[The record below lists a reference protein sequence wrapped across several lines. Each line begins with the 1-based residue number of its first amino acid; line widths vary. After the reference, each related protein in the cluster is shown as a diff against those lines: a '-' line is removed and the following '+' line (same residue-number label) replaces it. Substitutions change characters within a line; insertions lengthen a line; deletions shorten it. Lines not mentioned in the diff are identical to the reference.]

1 MPGTNDSPRH
11 HTSPGIERALVVEI
25 LQYGFMQNALMAG
38 LLAAIACGIVGV
50 YVVVK
55 RIIFISGGIAHASF
69 GGIGLGYF
77 IGISPVIGALIFSL
91 ASALGIGYITKRT
104 RLPEDTAIG
113 ILWSIGMALGIV
125 FIGLAPGY
133 APDLF
138 SYLFG
143 NILTVPTSDLLLMLI
158 LDVIIIGIVLAFYK
172 EFLALAFD
180 EEYSTVVGIPVEALY
195 LLLLCMIALT
205 VVILLRIVGMILII
219 ALLTIP
225 ATLAR
230 QFTYDL
236 RKMMLLAIAFGI
248 LLTFGGLWLSYVLD
262 LASGATI
269 VLLGGAALLISFTV
283 RGVRK
288 RRAEKRHN
296 ADRATQ

>member
-1 MPGTNDSPRH
+1 MG
-11 HTSPGIERALVVEI
+11 
-25 LQYGFMQNALMAG
+25 
-38 LLAAIACGIVGV
+38 
-50 YVVVK
+50 YVT
-55 RIIFISGGIAHASF
+55 R
-69 GGIGLGYF
+69 
-77 IGISPVIGALIFSL
+77 
-91 ASALGIGYITKRT
+91 RT

-113 ILWSIGMALGIV
+113 ILWAIGMALGIV

-143 NILTVPTSDLLLMLI
+143 NILTVPASDLLLMLI
-158 LDVIIIGIVLAFYK
+158 LDTAIIGVVVAFYK
-172 EFLALAFD
+172 EFLAVSFD
-180 EEYSTVVGIPVEALY
+180 EEYSTVVGVPVEALY

-205 VVILLRIVGMILII
+205 VVVLLRIVGMILII

-225 ATLAR
+225 ATLAK

-269 VLLGGAALLISFTV
+269 VLLGGAALLVSFTV
-283 RGVRK
+283 SGIRK

-296 ADRATQ
+296 TDRVVP